1 MQSPPFNSAELAL
14 SGAPRRLRNRP
25 RAAKALVASVVASS
39 MIFASAAASS
49 ASTSHLRPAGSASSG
64 AASGT
69 LNWEWELPTSW
80 DPVTSSA
87 GWDNHVLSLVYATIT
102 TVLPNGNVG
111 PGLASSWSYA
121 SNGLSVTFTLRPGLS
136 FTDGT
141 PLDAQAVA
149 ENIERGQD
157 PGQLDDG
164 LGAEPHLQGCRQQP
178 DELHARPQQCRLPE
192 SPTCSRARTA

>member
-1 MQSPPFNSAELAL
+1 MDLVSFRVARMQSSPFNSAERAL
-14 SGAPRRLRNRP
+14 SGAPRRLRSRP
-25 RAAKALVASVVASS
+25 SAAKVLVASVAASS

-49 ASTSHLRPAGSASSG
+49 ASPGRLHPAGSASSS

-111 PGLASSWSYA
+111 PALPRRG
-121 SNGLSVTFTLRPGLS
+121 R
-136 FTDGT
+136 T
-141 PLDAQAVA
+141 PAT
-149 ENIERGQD
+149 G
-157 PGQLDDG
+157 
-164 LGAEPHLQGCRQQP
+164 
-178 DELHARPQQCRLPE
+178 
-192 SPTCSRARTA
+192 